1 MLHYFENT
9 FVVLWTTVIDA
20 LFDAHMR
27 FEVLRQF
34 SFVRRQI
41 YIRIFTHEYLSNRYQ
56 IVGNMNVRIKSSAQ
70 PFHNFFPKN
79 DDHLSKHIT
88 AS

>member
-34 SFVRRQI
+34 SFVRR
-41 YIRIFTHEYLSNRYQ
+41 
-56 IVGNMNVRIKSSAQ
+56 
-70 PFHNFFPKN
+70 
-79 DDHLSKHIT
+79 
-88 AS
+88 